1 MIRPTCRVVV
11 LMLAVVFATAC
22 GSPDAPPSPPA
33 DAPPAAA
40 AAPPAAATAP
50 STPVSVQSVELGSA
64 INPDKTIA
72 VRTNAF
78 KPSDT
83 VYVSVRTM
91 GTSPSTTLSAKWT
104 YGGGELVNESVQTIA
119 PTGPAMTEFHISKPD
134 GLREGPYRVDVTV
147 NGMLASTSTFSVA
160 R

>member
-1 MIRPTCRVVV
+1 MHCPRVHVVV
-11 LMLAVVFATAC
+11 LMMAVAVPAAC
-22 GSPDAPPSPPA
+22 GGADTPPPPA

-40 AAPPAAATAP
+40 AAPTAAASAP

-64 INPDKTIA
+64 VNPDKTIA

-78 KPSDT
+78 KPGDT

-104 YGGGELVNESVQTIA
+104 YGSGELVNESVQTIA

-134 GLREGPYRVDVTV
+134 GLREGPYRVDITV

>member
-1 MIRPTCRVVV
+1 MIRATCSVVV
-11 LMLAVVFATAC
+11 LMLAVVIPAAC
-22 GSPDAPPSPPA
+22 GSSDAPSSTPA
-33 DAPPAAA
+33 DAPPATA
-40 AAPPAAATAP
+40 AAPPAASAP

-72 VRTNAF
+72 VRTNVF
-78 KPSDT
+78 KPGDT

-104 YGGGELVNESVQTIA
+104 YGDGEPVNESFKTIA

-134 GLREGPYRVDVTV
+134 GLREGPYRVDVAV
-147 NGMLASTSTFSVA
+147 NGMRASTSTFSVA